1 MNILSKIGELVM
13 KFIDMFAKPIEI
25 SNAEM
30 QESID
35 FMNDS
40 IELAKKHEQEENK

>member
-13 KFIDMFAKPIEI
+13 KFIDMFAKPAEI

-40 IELAKKHEQEENK
+40 IELSENKNKSCN